1 MQNRVTD
8 VINKLMVSRGGH
20 GGRIN
25 WEIRIDI
32 YILLY
37 VKYIT
42 NKDIVLHREL
52 YSVFCMTYMGK
63 ES

>member
-1 MQNRVTD
+1 
-8 VINKLMVSRGGH
+8 MVSRGGH